1 MDITISTQHIDK
13 IGFSCTLS
21 QENIPINKYSNILKA
36 QKLKRITEDTMK
48 VMGWEEMWKECQNL
62 GRNPW
67 EKHTTCH
74 DKWIKMKRGVYGR
87 ERDASLK
94 PVEILFGRVT

>member
-48 VMGWEEMWKECQNL
+48 IMG
-62 GRNPW
+62 
-67 EKHTTCH
+67 
-74 DKWIKMKRGVYGR
+74 
-87 ERDASLK
+87 
-94 PVEILFGRVT
+94 